1 MGEDTTLHFVIWDI
15 GGQMSQI
22 APYRKRLYEGASA
35 AFIVVD
41 RTTSNNEI
49 SIKNWYDDIKK
60 SIPVGIPIVFIANK
74 SDLKDDTIITED
86 EIKDIAK
93 RHNFHYILTSPKTG
107 ENVNEAFLYIA
118 YRFIERL

>member
-1 MGEDTTLHFVIWDI
+1 
-15 GGQMSQI
+15 MSQI